1 MTSSTAAPVMAGRS
15 VSSRPPLPNSKLKSI
30 KPNLIGSTLVAVY
43 IFLLTGRALDL
54 SPLHVLHIPLLML
67 ILLTITMIS
76 RGDLQHSF
84 SDSMT
89 RYFGFFTLWV
99 IICYPFST
107 WRFAS
112 MPSVQL
118 QVQAFVIFLII
129 VQIIRSKRDYEKV
142 AGAYAYAILAA
153 ALFSFHYGRNVE
165 GRIALAGGTLGDPN
179 EFALHLV
186 VGLPFWWFKA
196 SRATGF
202 RKALFFACTLPIF
215 YAFARAGSRAG
226 LLALGVLF
234 LITFI
239 FAQGSKKVLLAV
251 VAVVGVASTTVFLPG
266 YVQAR
271 FLTFFTPQEGT
282 YDTATRERIESDI
295 ASSNE
300 RKALLMQS
308 ISMTLHHPIVG
319 VGPGDFS
326 FVAWD
331 ERKAETGMGGDNLVS
346 HNTYTQI
353 SSETGFPGF
362 FLFFTTV
369 ILGVRYSYSDF
380 RRLSKTNPQLAQ
392 YGRYLFSALAAL
404 SVGIFFLSV
413 GYTHL
418 LGIMFAFTLAFRRM
432 VATLEEPV
440 QTASTLSAPK
450 PLSAP
455 VTARPR
461 PLYSARTDR
470 PRSSGLRSSV
480 QNQIQP
486 PQFGHRADRTKS
498 RS

>member
-1 MTSSTAAPVMAGRS
+1 MGGRS
-15 VSSRPPLPNSKLKSI
+15 LSSRPVLPNSKLKSV
-30 KPNLIGSTLVAVY
+30 KPDLVGSTLVALY

-67 ILLTITMIS
+67 ILLSITTIS

-84 SDSMT
+84 SDRMT
-89 RYFGFFTLWV
+89 RYFGLFTLWV

-107 WRFAS
+107 WRYAS
-112 MPSVQL
+112 LPSVQL
-118 QVQAFVIFLII
+118 QLQAFVIFLII
-129 VQIIRSKRDYEKV
+129 VQLIRSKRDYEKV

-186 VGLPFWWFKA
+186 LGLPFWWFKA

-202 RKALFFACTLPIF
+202 RKAFFFACTLPIF
-215 YAFARAGSRAG
+215 YAFARAGSRSG
-226 LLALGVLF
+226 LLALSVLF

-239 FAQGSKKVLLAV
+239 FAQGSRKVLLVV
-251 VAVVGVASTTVFLPG
+251 VAVIGVASTTVFLPG

-271 FLTFFTPQEGT
+271 FLTFFTPKDGG
-282 YDTATRERIESDI
+282 YDAATRERIESDI

-300 RKALLMQS
+300 RRALLMQS
-308 ISMTLHHPIVG
+308 LSMTLHHPLLG

-331 ERKAETGMGGDNLVS
+331 ERKAETGIGGESLVS

-353 SSETGFPGF
+353 SSETGLPGF
-362 FLFFTTV
+362 LLFFATV
-369 ILGVRYSYSDF
+369 ILGVRYSYTDF
-380 RRLSKTNPQLAQ
+380 RRLSKTNPELAQ

-432 VATLEEPV
+432 VASLEEPV
-440 QTASTLSAPK
+440 QTASTLSEPK
-450 PLSAP
+450 SLSAP
-455 VTARPR
+455 VAPRPR

-470 PRSSGLRSSV
+470 PSPARRHSPVRNQLSTRPTRHGIDSTKLRS
-480 QNQIQP
+480 
-486 PQFGHRADRTKS
+486 
-498 RS
+498 